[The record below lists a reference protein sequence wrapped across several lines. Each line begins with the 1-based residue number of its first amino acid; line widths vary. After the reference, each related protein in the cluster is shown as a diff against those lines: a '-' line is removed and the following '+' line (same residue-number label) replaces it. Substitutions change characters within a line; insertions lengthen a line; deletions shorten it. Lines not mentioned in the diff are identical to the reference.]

1 MRGGVL
7 EAIASRVRER
17 LRERKAVVR
26 PGRLAAEAEAAAPP
40 RDFLAPLRRPAFNVI
55 AEFKPASPSE
65 GPIRPGAPVEALARE
80 FEEAGA
86 AALSVVTEPDFF
98 GSSLD
103 NLERA
108 RGACELPILRKD
120 FVLDPYQVDEAR
132 ARGADA
138 VLLIVRL
145 VDRPALRDL
154 LAAARE
160 RRLAALVEVHTEAEL
175 DRALEEDAELVG
187 INQRDLSDLSLDRAL
202 ALRLLRRV
210 PRGRLVVAESGLR
223 SRADLEA
230 LREAGCHGF
239 LIGTHLMRAPSPGG
253 ALRELIS

>member
-1 MRGGVL
+1 MTGGVL

-17 LRERKAVVR
+17 LRERKAVLR
-26 PGRLAAEAEAAAPP
+26 PGQLASEADAAPPP
-40 RDFLAPLRRPAFNVI
+40 RDFLAPLQRPALNVI

-65 GPIRPGAPVEALARE
+65 GPIRPGASVEAVARE
-80 FEEAGA
+80 VEAAGA

-103 NLERA
+103 NLDRA
-108 RGACELPILRKD
+108 RRACDLPILRKD

-138 VLLIVRL
+138 VLLIVAL
-145 VDRPALRDL
+145 LDRPALRDL

-160 RRLAALVEVHTEAEL
+160 RGMAALVEVHTEREL
-175 DRALEEDAELVG
+175 DRALEEGAGLVG
-187 INQRDLSDLSLDRAL
+187 INQRDLSDLSVDRGL

-210 PRGRLVVAESGLR
+210 PPDRIVVAESGLR
-223 SRADLEA
+223 TRAELEA

-239 LIGTHLMRAPSPGG
+239 LVGTRLMRAPSPGA